1 MIMLCQTTSSFINGN
16 RLFAC
21 YSLPNTRLIYVLNSF
36 QQFSYSFLYSITYIF
51 NCGVP
56 AFIFAPCV
64 CFFFLPEHT
73 SMIWK
78 TFYPFYFS
86 EPSTPWL
93 APRMQLHDF
102 IFWSFSWVEF
112 STASHTCW
120 HSKHRHVHSPM
131 SSLRCLAFQWQYR
144 YSWK

>member
-1 MIMLCQTTSSFINGN
+1 MIMLCQTTLSFINGN
-16 RLFAC
+16 TIVCLLFITK
-21 YSLPNTRLIYVLNSF
+21 YT
-36 QQFSYSFLYSITYIF
+36 SYLCFKQLSAVFLLFPLQYHIHF

-56 AFIFAPCV
+56 AFIFALCV